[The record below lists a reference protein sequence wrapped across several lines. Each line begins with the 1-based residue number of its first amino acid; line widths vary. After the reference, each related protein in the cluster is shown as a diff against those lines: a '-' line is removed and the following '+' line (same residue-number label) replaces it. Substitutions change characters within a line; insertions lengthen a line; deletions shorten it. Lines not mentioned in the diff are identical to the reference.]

1 MEFRK
6 DLMQG
11 LWLKAAG
18 GRHGAGLTGV
28 PDLGTIFKV
37 KGELLKAKKF
47 KEVHLLKLVVAA
59 SMWPE
64 GRVAE
69 AIPASMATGEC
80 WLCGASCCDEGHVAW
95 GCANVRE
102 HPD

>member
-1 MEFRK
+1 ME
-6 DLMQG
+6 G
-11 LWLKAAG
+11 SWLKAAG
-18 GRHGAGLTGV
+18 GRHGAGLTGA
-28 PDLGTIFKV
+28 PDLGTIFKF

-59 SMWPE
+59 CMWPE

-80 WLCGASCCDEGHVAW
+80 WLC
-95 GCANVRE
+95 
-102 HPD
+102 